1 MSRKKKILVSVITD
15 LATDQRV
22 IRISTTLHHMGFD
35 VHVIARKMYN
45 SLPLESYPFSASR
58 IRCYFT
64 KGTMQYAEFMTKLF
78 FTLLFNKTDYLLAND
93 LDTLLPNYLVSKLKN
108 KPLFY
113 DTHEYFTGVPELAN
127 SPVKRKIWKTL
138 EDVLFPKLKTVY
150 TVNNS
155 VKNEY
160 EKEYNIP
167 IGVVRNVPVTKQIT
181 PASMPESWKG
191 KIILL
196 AQGAGLNEGRSCIE
210 MIEALPLLDERFHL
224 VFIGGGTAWETLK
237 QRRKELHLEHRI
249 DMMERMLP
257 SLLKTYTPLAHLGIS
272 LDSFTDKNCLFN
284 LPNKVFDYIQA
295 GVPLFATAIPEI
307 KRIVDEYK
315 CGLCITDTT
324 PKAIAERIT
333 ALFADDEFYQHLKVN
348 AIKAAKELCWER
360 EEEKLKIIYQPF
372 VINADRV

>member
-1 MSRKKKILVSVITD
+1 MGKTKRITVSVITD

-22 IRISTTLHHMGFD
+22 IRICTTLQNMGFD
-35 VHVIARKMYN
+35 VHVLARQLHN
-45 SLPLESYPFSASR
+45 SLPLENYAFTASR

-78 FTLLFNKTDYLLAND
+78 FRLLFTKTDYLLAND
-93 LDTLLPNYLVSKLKN
+93 LDTLLSNYLVSKLRGKY
-108 KPLFY
+108 LFY
-113 DTHEYFTGVPELAN
+113 DTHEYFTGVPELAH
-127 SPVKRKIWKTL
+127 SPLKRKIWKKL
-138 EDVLFPKLKTVY
+138 EDILLPKLETVY

-160 EKEYNIP
+160 QKEYNIP
-167 IGVVRNVPVTKQIT
+167 IDVIRNVPVTKPTI
-181 PASMPESWKG
+181 PASLPEKWKG

-196 AQGAGLNEGRSCIE
+196 AQGAGLNVGRSCIE
-210 MIEALPLLDERFHL
+210 MIDALPYLDDRFHL
-224 VFIGGGTAWETLK
+224 LFIGGGTAWETLK

-257 SLLKTYTPLAHLGIS
+257 SQLKRYTPLAHLGIS

-307 KRIVDEYK
+307 KHIVDEYG
-315 CGLCITDTT
+315 CGICITDTS
-324 PKAIAERIT
+324 PHFIAKTIIDLVNNE
-333 ALFADDEFYQHLKVN
+333 EQYQRL
-348 AIKAAKELCWER
+348 KAAAAKASKELCWER
-360 EEEKLKIIYQPF
+360 EEEKLKKIYRAF
-372 VINADRV
+372 L

>member
-1 MSRKKKILVSVITD
+1 MNQKKKILVSVITD

-22 IRISTTLHHMGFD
+22 IRISTTLQNMGFD
-35 VHVIARKMYN
+35 VHVIARKIYN
-45 SLPLESYPFSASR
+45 SLPLEPYPFSASR

-64 KGTMQYAEFMTKLF
+64 KGTLQYAEFMTKLF

-93 LDTLLPNYLVSKLKN
+93 LDTLLPNFLISKLKN
-108 KPLFY
+108 KYLFY

-127 SPVKRKIWKTL
+127 SPTKRKVWKKL
-138 EDVLFPKLKTVY
+138 EEILFPRLKKVY
-150 TVNNS
+150 TVNDS

-167 IGVVRNVPVTKQIT
+167 LGVIRNVPVTTRII
-181 PASMPESWKG
+181 PAVMPEKWKN

-196 AQGAGLNEGRSCIE
+196 AQGAGLNEGRSCME
-210 MIEALPLLDERFHL
+210 MIDALPYLDERFHL

-237 QRRKELHLEHRI
+237 QRRAELHLEHRI

-272 LDSFTDKNCLFN
+272 FDSFTDKNCLFN
-284 LPNKVFDYIQA
+284 LPNKVFDYIHA

-307 KRIVDEYK
+307 KRIVDEYG
-315 CGLCITDTT
+315 CGICITDTS
-324 PKAIAERIT
+324 PKSIVESIT
-333 ALFADDEFYQHLKVN
+333 ALFADEEQYQNLKAN
-348 AIKAAKELCWER
+348 AIKASRKLCWEK
-360 EEEKLKIIYQPF
+360 EEERLKIIYQPF
-372 VINADRV
+372 V